1 MCRVQKLRIS
11 STYSRCSFYTKTYT
25 GWYLT
30 RSQYCRLSYKLWMLC
45 IIMIKWRNDP
55 AIHMCTTT
63 NITIS
68 LVFPC
73 YRIASI
79 RLKISILQHHVNR
92 ATFLKKNT
100 EYLYMQP
107 NYTLREILRS
117 NVRQFAKTMGTY
129 IYPIQQCELLIYI
142 KVQYSL

>member
-1 MCRVQKLRIS
+1 M
-11 STYSRCSFYTKTYT
+11 
-25 GWYLT
+25 
-30 RSQYCRLSYKLWMLC
+30 
-45 IIMIKWRNDP
+45 P
-55 AIHMCTTT
+55 T
-63 NITIS
+63 NIEY
-68 LVFPC
+68 LLGFPC
-73 YRIASI
+73 SQITSI
-79 RLKISILQHHVNR
+79 LLKMFILQHHVNR

-142 KVQYSL
+142 KVQYFQ